1 MLSLATPTDV
11 QACTRR
17 CMIRYLQWFPADYE
31 DYPEQWLRYTLTKL
45 LRAEMVEVSRELV
58 AMLDGDSGHLFIDK
72 ETDEVLLPHIN
83 PQYRQHNT
91 VRFRMRGNNTYQKET
106 PKKGLVDTLNTNLC
120 LYIANVRDTIIKFC
134 KWNNAILGAQT
145 MKIFYTIP

>member
-1 MLSLATPTDV
+1 MLSLSTPTDV

-17 CMIRYLQWFPADYE
+17 YMIRYLQGLPADYE
-31 DYPEQWLRYTLTKL
+31 DYPELWLRYTPTKH

-58 AMLDGDSGHLFIDK
+58 AMHPGDSGHLVIDK

-91 VRFRMRGNNTYQKET
+91 VRFRTRGNNTYQKET
-106 PKKGLVDTLNTNLC
+106 PKKGLMDTLNTNLC
-120 LYIANVRDTIIKFC
+120 LF
-134 KWNNAILGAQT
+134 
-145 MKIFYTIP
+145 